1 MPPFA
6 ESSISHHP
14 GSAGSDDIEAF
25 IQQPELQ
32 QLLQLETSLFKLL
45 QESTISDFM
54 IPTQSQPQDSSF
66 D

>member
-6 ESSISHHP
+6 ESSISHNH

-45 QESTISDFM
+45 
-54 IPTQSQPQDSSF
+54 
-66 D
+66 

>member
-6 ESSISHHP
+6 ESSISHNH

-54 IPTQSQPQDSSF
+54 IPTQ
-66 D
+66 